1 MLRRVAVVRTDVSE
15 ELSSSFIS
23 VTKICELGTTLAY
36 LATVIFVHSACR
48 LLVTASVLP
57 SSPILVILMKEALNS
72 SETPVLTTATRHNIP
87 KDTILLLRGFT
98 LVADPASKQQVDLQH
113 RILNILNNTSGE
125 SGPAIA
131 PIPTVVPAPVAPVP
145 APVAPVSGPW
155 ALGSQGSATGTGP
168 TPLLND
174 PTVQKA
180 LDSLIQG
187 DLLRK
192 ISSTSTPATT
202 TASPSL
208 GTPPAQ
214 PLFGAFAGSGR
225 RF

>member
-1 MLRRVAVVRTDVSE
+1 M
-15 ELSSSFIS
+15 
-23 VTKICELGTTLAY
+23 
-36 LATVIFVHSACR
+36 
-48 LLVTASVLP
+48 
-57 SSPILVILMKEALNS
+57 
-72 SETPVLTTATRHNIP
+72 
-87 KDTILLLRGFT
+87 
-98 LVADPASKQQVDLQH
+98 
-113 RILNILNNTSGE
+113 

-131 PIPTVVPAPVAPVP
+131 PIPTAVPAPVAPVP

-155 ALGSQGSATGTGP
+155 ALGSQGGATGTGP

-202 TASPSL
+202 TASSSL
-208 GTPPAQ
+208 GTPPSQ
-214 PLFGAFAGSGR
+214 PLFGAFAGAGR

>member
-1 MLRRVAVVRTDVSE
+1 VSR
-15 ELSSSFIS
+15 LFRQRGILNIS
-23 VTKICELGTTLAY
+23 Q
-36 LATVIFVHSACR
+36 ACR
-48 LLVTASVLP
+48 IF
-57 SSPILVILMKEALNS
+57 PIV
-72 SETPVLTTATRHNIP
+72 P
-87 KDTILLLRGFT
+87 
-98 LVADPASKQQVDLQH
+98 DPANKQQVDLQH
-113 RILNILNNTSGE
+113 RILNILNNTAGE
-125 SGPAIA
+125 SGPAIV
-131 PIPTVVPAPVAPVP
+131 PIPTAVPAPVAPVP

-155 ALGSQGSATGTGP
+155 ALGSQGGGTGTGP

-202 TASPSL
+202 AGSSL
-208 GTPPAQ
+208 GTPPSQ